1 MKNALKGSP
10 ATKIIVKTKL
20 LKKSKVKG
28 CLRGSKVKTI
38 QVKVGKA
45 ANKKYVKTYKKYF
58 TKANAGRKVTVK

>member
-38 QVKVGKA
+38 QVKVGKT
-45 ANKKYVKTYKKYF
+45 ANKKYVKT
-58 TKANAGRKVTVK
+58 